1 MARVN
6 IINLKS
12 PDRLQYLRNILT
24 RAVNYLRLPGD
35 VNIVVLEPEIC
46 AKLNQ
51 EFRGQS
57 YSPDVLSFAYCE
69 KEVFGEV
76 VINRAYIFG
85 KNRSKGLSFNE
96 KNFLRLSIH
105 GLVHLAGYDHEVA
118 GCDAKLFFKV
128 ERAVLRYLFKSNN
141 KSC

>member
-1 MARVN
+1 MVRVN
-6 IINLKS
+6 IINLEPK
-12 PDRLQYLRNILT
+12 DRLRDLKKALT
-24 RAVNYLRLPGD
+24 RAANYLKLTGY
-35 VNIVVLEPEIC
+35 VNIVVLESEIC
-46 AKLNQ
+46 INLNQ
-51 EFRGQS
+51 EYRGQS

-69 KEVFGEV
+69 EEVFGEV